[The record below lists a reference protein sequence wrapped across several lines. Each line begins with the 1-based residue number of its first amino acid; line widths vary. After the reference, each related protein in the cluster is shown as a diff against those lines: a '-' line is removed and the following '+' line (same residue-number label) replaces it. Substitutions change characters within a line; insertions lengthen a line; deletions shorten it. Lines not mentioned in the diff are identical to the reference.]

1 MLNSP
6 TFVVTALGFIA
17 PAMSA
22 WWTTSRKRI
31 TAGWFILPNLFL
43 HVDQAFGLSHS
54 VAMALSF
61 IAVAV
66 RAGVLVWLWR
76 HRVAPGRINF
86 CLPRW
91 AHILPWSLLVAFIL
105 FELFFWISA
114 FTVCT
119 VLFGDRGSP

>member
-1 MLNSP
+1 
-6 TFVVTALGFIA
+6 
-17 PAMSA
+17 
-22 WWTTSRKRI
+22 
-31 TAGWFILPNLFL
+31 
-43 HVDQAFGLSHS
+43 
-54 VAMALSF
+54 MALSF

-76 HRVAPGRINF
+76 HRIATGRINF

-119 VLFGDRGSP
+119 VLVGDRGSP